1 MKRKTIVQLV
11 CVSASLAALLWLLGR
26 IGWGTIGHALGKVG
40 WKGLTALMVLGWIE
54 SFTDGT
60 ALWVVM
66 GQRLRYGF
74 GISVNAAGSMLNL
87 ILPWESG
94 EVLKG
99 TLLRGQFGTP
109 SAVSGT
115 ILWNYIFKISRPA
128 VSLTAA
134 LCAWVFSS
142 GTDGFHMGII
152 LTANLLSFLPYLVL
166 RVLVRYG
173 AAAGLVRVLGILP
186 ALRRHSGHWIESART
201 IDHEVKQFWHER
213 PTDYLKVFGLQLVA
227 RATGWASIYVALNA
241 LGMECSFGQASL
253 LYATVNVT
261 DYIVAVL
268 PARVGVSEGTSY
280 FIFKFLGLDPAT
292 GVIMYVVLRIRTI
305 LANGLLTPA
314 AFFSWEAPAE
324 RTQRTHEDAEPGE

>member
-11 CVSASLAALLWLLGR
+11 CVTASLAALLWLLGR
-26 IGWGTIGHALGKVG
+26 IGWGTMGQSLGKVG
-40 WKGLTALMVLGWIE
+40 WTGLATLMVLGWME

-66 GQRLRYGF
+66 GHRLRYGF
-74 GISVNAAGSMLNL
+74 GIAVNAAGSMLNL
-87 ILPWESG
+87 LLPWESG

-134 LCAWVFSS
+134 LCGWAFARGSEKS
-142 GTDGFHMGII
+142 HIGLI
-152 LTANLLSFLPYLVL
+152 LVANLCSFLPYLVL
-166 RVLVRYG
+166 RVLIRYG

-186 ALRRHSGHWIESART
+186 VLRRHSGQWIESARK
-201 IDHEVKQFWHER
+201 IDHEVKGFWHDR
-213 PTDYLKVFGLQLVA
+213 PGDYLKVFGLQIVA

-241 LGMECSFGQASL
+241 LGVEIGFGQASL
-253 LYATVNVT
+253 VYATVNVA

-314 AFFSWEAPAE
+314 AFFHWKAPVASDE
-324 RTQRTHEDAEPGE
+324 HPTR

>member
-26 IGWGTIGHALGKVG
+26 IGWATIGHALGQVG
-40 WKGLTALMVLGWIE
+40 WKGLGALMLLGWIE
-54 SFTDGT
+54 SFSDGT

-74 GISVNAAGSMLNL
+74 GIAVNAAGSMLNL

-99 TLLRGQFGTP
+99 TLLRGQFGTQ

-115 ILWNYIFKISRPA
+115 IIWNYIFKISRPA

-134 LCAWVFSS
+134 LCGWAFSRDS
-142 GTDGFHMGII
+142 DGFHLGII
-152 LTANLLSFLPYLVL
+152 VVANLFSFLPYLVL
-166 RVLVRYG
+166 RVLIRYG
-173 AAAGLVRVLGILP
+173 AATGLVRVLGILP
-186 ALRRHSGHWIESART
+186 LLRRHSSHWIESARN
-201 IDHEVKQFWHER
+201 IDREVKQFWHDR
-213 PTDYLKVFGLQLVA
+213 PADYLKVFCLQLVA

-241 LGMECSFGQASL
+241 LGTDCTFGQASL
-253 LYATVNVT
+253 LYAAVNVV
-261 DYIVAVL
+261 DYLVAVL

-280 FIFKFLGLDPAT
+280 FIFKFLGMDPAT

-314 AFFSWEAPAE
+314 AFFDWKAPAA
-324 RTQRTHEDAEPGE
+324 RDDSQARCG

>member
-1 MKRKTIVQLV
+1 MRRKTIVQLV

-26 IGWGTIGHALGKVG
+26 IGWGTIGHALGQVG
-40 WKGLTALMVLGWIE
+40 WKGLLALMLLGWIE
-54 SFTDGT
+54 SFADGT

-74 GISVNAAGSMLNL
+74 GIAVNAAGSMLNL

-99 TLLRGQFGTP
+99 TLLRGQFGTQ

-115 ILWNYIFKISRPA
+115 ILWNYIFKISRPV
-128 VSLTAA
+128 VSMTAA
-134 LCAWVFSS
+134 LCGWAFSRGS
-142 GTDGFHMGII
+142 EGSHIGII
-152 LTANLLSFLPYLVL
+152 LLGNLFSFLPYLAL
-166 RVLVRYG
+166 RVLVRFG
-173 AAAGLVRVLGILP
+173 AAAGLVHILGIIP
-186 ALRRHSGHWIESART
+186 VLRRHSGHWIESARN
-201 IDHEVKQFWHER
+201 IDREVKQYWHQR
-213 PTDYLKVFGLQLVA
+213 PLDYLKVFGLQLMA

-241 LGMECSFGQASL
+241 LGMECGFGQASL
-253 LYATVNVT
+253 LYATVNVA

-305 LANGLLTPA
+305 LANGFLTPA
-314 AFFSWEAPAE
+314 AFFNWKTPTISDDQSA
-324 RTQRTHEDAEPGE
+324 R

>member
-1 MKRKTIVQLV
+1 MKRKTIIQLV

-26 IGWGTIGHALGKVG
+26 IGWGTIGHALGQVG

-74 GISVNAAGSMLNL
+74 GIAVNAAGSMLNL

-134 LCAWVFSS
+134 VCAWAFSS
-142 GTDGFHMGII
+142 GTDGFRLGII

-166 RVLVRYG
+166 RVLIRYG
-173 AAAGLVRVLGILP
+173 AAAGLVRVLGIVP
-186 ALRRHSGHWIESART
+186 VLRRHSGHWIESART
-201 IDHEVKQFWHER
+201 IDREVKQFWHER

-227 RATGWASIYVALNA
+227 RATGWASIYGALNA
-241 LGMECSFGQASL
+241 LGMECSFAQASL
-253 LYATVNVT
+253 LYATVNVA

-314 AFFSWEAPAE
+314 AFFNWKAPTTK
-324 RTQRTHEDAEPGE
+324 RDI

>member
-26 IGWGTIGHALGKVG
+26 IGWGTIGRALGQVG
-40 WKGLTALMVLGWIE
+40 WTGLVALMVLGWVE
-54 SFTDGT
+54 SFADGT

-66 GQRLRYGF
+66 GKRLRYGF
-74 GISVNAAGSMLNL
+74 GIAVNAAGSMLNL

-99 TLLRGQFGTP
+99 TLLRGQFGTQ

-128 VSLTAA
+128 VSLSAA
-134 LCAWVFSS
+134 LCGWTFCRGSEGA
-142 GTDGFHMGII
+142 HIGII
-152 LTANLLSFLPYLVL
+152 LAANLFSFLPYLVL
-166 RVLVRYG
+166 RAFIRYG
-173 AAAGLVRVLGILP
+173 AATGLVRVLGFIP
-186 ALRRHSGHWIESART
+186 VLRRHSAHWIERARN
-201 IDHEVKQFWHER
+201 IDREVKHYWHER
-213 PTDYLKVFGLQLVA
+213 PLDYLKVFGLQLVA

-241 LGMECSFGQASL
+241 LGMECGFGQASL
-253 LYATVNVT
+253 LYATVNVA

-292 GVIMYVVLRIRTI
+292 GVIVYVVLRIRTI

-314 AFFSWEAPAE
+314 AFFHWKAPTISDDRPA
-324 RTQRTHEDAEPGE
+324 R

>member
-1 MKRKTIVQLV
+1 MKRKTIIQLV

-26 IGWGTIGHALGKVG
+26 IGWGTIGHALGQVG

-74 GISVNAAGSMLNL
+74 GIAVNAAGSMLNL

-134 LCAWVFSS
+134 VCAWAFSS
-142 GTDGFHMGII
+142 GTDGFRLGII

-166 RVLVRYG
+166 RVLIRYG
-173 AAAGLVRVLGILP
+173 AAAGLVRGLGILP
-186 ALRRHSGHWIESART
+186 VLRRHSGHWIESART
-201 IDHEVKQFWHER
+201 IDHEVKHFWHER
-213 PTDYLKVFGLQLVA
+213 PTHYLKVFGLQLVA

-241 LGMECSFGQASL
+241 LGMECGFGQASL
-253 LYATVNVT
+253 LYATVNVA

-280 FIFKFLGLDPAT
+280 FIFKFLGLAPAT

-314 AFFSWEAPAE
+314 AFFRWETPAE
-324 RTQRTHEDAEPGE
+324 RTQRTDEDTEPGQ

>member
-1 MKRKTIVQLV
+1 MKRKTIIQLV

-26 IGWGTIGHALGKVG
+26 IGWGTIGHALGQVG

-74 GISVNAAGSMLNL
+74 GIAVNAAGSMLNL

-134 LCAWVFSS
+134 VCAWAFSS
-142 GTDGFHMGII
+142 GTDGFRLGII

-166 RVLVRYG
+166 RVLIRYG
-173 AAAGLVRVLGILP
+173 AAAGLVRVLGIVP
-186 ALRRHSGHWIESART
+186 VLRRHSGHWIESART
-201 IDHEVKQFWHER
+201 IDREVKQFWHER

-241 LGMECSFGQASL
+241 LGMECGFGQASL
-253 LYATVNVT
+253 LYATVNVA

-280 FIFKFLGLDPAT
+280 FIFKFLGLAPAT

-314 AFFSWEAPAE
+314 AFFRWETPAE
-324 RTQRTHEDAEPGE
+324 RTQRTDEDTEPGQ

>member
-11 CVSASLAALLWLLGR
+11 CVSSSLVALLWLLGR
-26 IGWGTIGHALGKVG
+26 IGWNTIGHALGKVG

-74 GISVNAAGSMLNL
+74 GIAVNAAGSMLNL

-134 LCAWVFSS
+134 LSAWAFSR

-166 RVLVRYG
+166 RVLIRYG

-186 ALRRHSGHWIESART
+186 VLRRHSGHWIESART
-201 IDHEVKQFWHER
+201 IDHEVKQFWQER

-305 LANGLLTPA
+305 LANGFLTPA
-314 AFFSWEAPAE
+314 AFFSWETPAE
-324 RTQRTHEDAEPGE
+324 RTQRTHEDTEPGE

>member
-1 MKRKTIVQLV
+1 MKRKTMVQLV
-11 CVSASLAALLWLLGR
+11 SVSASMAALLWLLGR
-26 IGWGTIGHALGKVG
+26 IGWGTIGHALGRVG
-40 WKGLTALMVLGWIE
+40 WKGLTALMALGWME
-54 SFTDGT
+54 SFADGT

-74 GISVNAAGSMLNL
+74 GIAVNAAGSMLNL

-115 ILWNYIFKISRPA
+115 ILWNYIFKVSRPA

-134 LCAWVFSS
+134 LCAWAFSP

-152 LTANLLSFLPYLVL
+152 LTANLLSFLPYGAL
-166 RVLVRYG
+166 RLLIRYG
-173 AAAGLVRVLGILP
+173 AAAGLVRVLGIVP
-186 ALRRHSGHWIESART
+186 VLRRHSGHWIESARI

-213 PTDYLKVFGLQLVA
+213 PADYLKVFGLQLMA

-253 LYATVNVT
+253 LYATVNVA

-280 FIFKFLGLDPAT
+280 FIFKFLGLAPAT

-314 AFFSWEAPAE
+314 AFFNWKSPAARVIDPPRE
-324 RTQRTHEDAEPGE
+324 RTQRR

>member
-1 MKRKTIVQLV
+1 MKRKTLVQLV
-11 CVSASLAALLWLLGR
+11 CVSTSLAALLWLLDR

-40 WKGLTALMVLGWIE
+40 WKGLTVLMVLGWIE

-74 GISVNAAGSMLNL
+74 GIAVNAAGSMLNL

-128 VSLTAA
+128 VSLTAT
-134 LCAWVFSS
+134 LFAWAFSL
-142 GTDGFHMGII
+142 GIDGFHMGII

-166 RVLVRYG
+166 RVLIRYG

-186 ALRRHSGHWIESART
+186 VLRRHSGHWIESART
-201 IDHEVKQFWHER
+201 IDHEVKQFWHDR

-253 LYATVNVT
+253 LYATVNVV

-280 FIFKFLGLDPAT
+280 FIFKFLGLNPAT

-314 AFFSWEAPAE
+314 AFFNWKAPTSNRDRAVL
-324 RTQRTHEDAEPGE
+324 

>member
-1 MKRKTIVQLV
+1 MKRTMKRKTIVQLV
-11 CVSASLAALLWLLGR
+11 CVSASLAALFWLLDR
-26 IGWGTIGHALGKVG
+26 IGWGTIGHALGQVG
-40 WKGLTALMVLGWIE
+40 WKGLVALMLLGWSE
-54 SFTDGT
+54 SFADGT

-74 GISVNAAGSMLNL
+74 GIAVNAAGSMLNL

-99 TLLRGQFGTP
+99 TLLRGQFGTQ

-128 VSLTAA
+128 VSLSSA
-134 LCAWVFSS
+134 LCGWAFARASESS
-142 GTDGFHMGII
+142 HIGII
-152 LTANLLSFLPYLVL
+152 LIANLLSFLPYLGL
-166 RVLVRYG
+166 RVLIRYG

-186 ALRRHSGHWIESART
+186 VLRRHSAHWIVSAHK
-201 IDHEVKQFWHER
+201 IDIEVRLFWHER
-213 PTDYLKVFGLQLVA
+213 PFEYLKVFGLQLVA

-241 LGMECSFGQASL
+241 LVMECSFGQASL
-253 LYATVNVT
+253 LYATVNVA

-314 AFFSWEAPAE
+314 AFFNWNSSVGSDDHPA
-324 RTQRTHEDAEPGE
+324 R

>member
-11 CVSASLAALLWLLGR
+11 CVSASLAALLWLLGK
-26 IGWGTIGHALGKVG
+26 IGWATIGHALGQVG
-40 WKGLTALMVLGWIE
+40 WKGLTALMLLGWIE
-54 SFTDGT
+54 SFSDGT

-74 GISVNAAGSMLNL
+74 GIAVNAAGSMLNL

-99 TLLRGQFGTP
+99 TLLRGQFGTQ

-128 VSLTAA
+128 VSLSAA
-134 LCAWVFSS
+134 LCGWAFSRDR
-142 GTDGFHMGII
+142 DGFHLGII
-152 LTANLLSFLPYLVL
+152 LAANVFSFFPYLVL
-166 RVLVRYG
+166 RVLIRYG

-186 ALRRHSGHWIESART
+186 VLRRHSSHWIESARN
-201 IDHEVKQFWHER
+201 IDREVRQFWHDR
-213 PTDYLKVFGLQLVA
+213 PADYLKVFGLQLVA

-241 LGMECSFGQASL
+241 LGTNCTFGQASL
-253 LYATVNVT
+253 LYAAVNVA

-314 AFFSWEAPAE
+314 AFFNWKSPSTSDDQPAG
-324 RTQRTHEDAEPGE
+324 RV

>member
-26 IGWGTIGHALGKVG
+26 IGWGNIGHALERVG
-40 WKGLTALMVLGWIE
+40 WTGLAALMLLAWGE

-66 GQRLRYGF
+66 GKRLRYGF
-74 GISVNAAGSMLNL
+74 GIAVNAAGSMLNL

-99 TLLRGQFGTP
+99 TLLRGQFGTQ

-128 VSLTAA
+128 VSLSAA
-134 LCAWVFSS
+134 LCGWAFAR
-142 GTDGFHMGII
+142 GGQDLHIGIV
-152 LTANLLSFLPYLVL
+152 LAANLLSFLPYLVL
-166 RVLVRYG
+166 RAFIRYG
-173 AAAGLVRVLGILP
+173 AAAGLVRILGIIP
-186 ALRRHSGHWIESART
+186 VLRRHSAHWIESARN
-201 IDHEVKQFWHER
+201 IDREVKQYWHER
-213 PTDYLKVFGLQLVA
+213 PRDYLKVFGLQLVA
-227 RATGWASIYVALNA
+227 RTTGWASIYVAINA
-241 LGMECSFGQASL
+241 LGVDYDFGQASL
-253 LYATVNVT
+253 LYATINVA

-305 LANGLLTPA
+305 LANGFLTPA
-314 AFFSWEAPAE
+314 AFFNWKAPVVSDDQPA
-324 RTQRTHEDAEPGE
+324 R

>member
-1 MKRKTIVQLV
+1 MKRKTVVQLV

-26 IGWGTIGHALGKVG
+26 IGWGTIGHAFKQVG

-54 SFTDGT
+54 SFADGT

-74 GISVNAAGSMLNL
+74 GIAVNAAGSMLNL

-99 TLLRGQFGTP
+99 SLLRGQFGTP

-134 LCAWVFSS
+134 LCAWAFFR

-152 LTANLLSFLPYLVL
+152 LAANLLSFLPYLML
-166 RVLVRYG
+166 RVLIRFG
-173 AAAGLVRVLGILP
+173 AAAGLVRALGFLP
-186 ALRRHSGHWIESART
+186 VLRRHSAHWIESART
-201 IDHEVKQFWHER
+201 IDHEVKHFWHER
-213 PTDYLKVFGLQLVA
+213 STDYLKVFGLQLVA
-227 RATGWASIYVALNA
+227 RSMGWASIYVALNA
-241 LGMECSFGQASL
+241 LGMECRFGQASL
-253 LYATVNVT
+253 LYATVNVA

-314 AFFSWEAPAE
+314 AFFPWK
-324 RTQRTHEDAEPGE
+324 RGEDTETL